1 MYSMTHG
8 TSKVG
13 KGLNLHEHETNILY
27 HRYLVNFF
35 NQKLTNSEEYF
46 FEPLKKKSETNIQNL
61 KINKEHHLLFVFHE
75 RCANKLPIVYYIRH
89 DCSLQLLV
97 LR

>member
-1 MYSMTHG
+1 MMHG

-13 KGLNLHEHETNILY
+13 KGLNLHEHETNTLY
-27 HRYLVNFF
+27 HRFLVNFF
-35 NQKLTNSEEYF
+35 KQNLTNSEEYF
-46 FEPLKKKSETNIQNL
+46 LSPPKKKIETIIYNL
-61 KINKEHHLLFVFHE
+61 KIIKEHHLLFVFHE